1 MIMEKEMNFG
11 DIVLD
16 VIREGK
22 ILLPVFN
29 PIAIKVQQ
37 LIERKPDLGEIIDT
51 VSVDSK
57 LSAAVLQAVNS
68 PFYGLGVKK
77 KTVSDAIFYLGLEE
91 SGNVVVSAALSGNFA
106 SKDEQIQPY
115 MAKLWKHNL
124 SCAIGCQWL
133 SNSLEKELNS
143 TAFLA
148 GMLHDFGKLT
158 LLSAI
163 EKTKRDKRLALIPIT
178 DRLICETL
186 SRLHTEQGFTTLT
199 TMHLPEEYCVVARDH
214 HLPQENLDK
223 EDRLLFFVRAAD
235 MVCNEVGLGVS
246 DDVANMEWRE
256 TRGRT
261 FSGLEKEI
269 LDECKAYIKEKMRI
283 T

>member
-1 MIMEKEMNFG
+1 MDFG
-11 DIVLD
+11 DIVLNIIHD
-16 VIREGK
+16 GK
-22 ILLPVFN
+22 IPLPVFN

-37 LIERKPDLGEIIDT
+37 LIERKPDLSEIIDA

-106 SKDEQIQPY
+106 SKDQQIQPY

-124 SCAIGCQWL
+124 GCAIGCQWL
-133 SNSLEKELNS
+133 SNRLGKELNS
-143 TAFLA
+143 TSFLA
-148 GMLHDFGKLT
+148 GMLHDFGKLS

-163 EKTKRDKRLALIPIT
+163 EKSKRDKRLALIPIT

-199 TMHLPEEYCVVARDH
+199 KMNLPEEYCVVARDH
-214 HLPQENLDK
+214 HLPQENLAK
-223 EDRLLFFVRAAD
+223 EDRLLVFVRAAD
-235 MVCNEVGLGVS
+235 TICNEVGLGVT
-246 DDVANMEWRE
+246 DDAANMEAQ
-256 TRGRT
+256 T

-269 LDECKAYIKEKMRI
+269 LEECKAYIKNKMRI

>member
-1 MIMEKEMNFG
+1 MEHDINFG

-16 VIREGK
+16 VIHEGK
-22 ILLPVFN
+22 TPLPVFN
-29 PIAIKVQQ
+29 PIAIKVQR
-37 LIERKPDLGEIIDT
+37 LIERKPDLSEIIDT

-91 SGNVVVSAALSGNFA
+91 SGSVVVAAALSGNFA

-124 SCAIGCQWL
+124 GCAIGCQWL
-133 SNSLEKELNS
+133 SNRLEKGLNS

-163 EKTKRDKRLALIPIT
+163 EKAKRDKRLALVPIT

-199 TMHLPEEYCVVARDH
+199 KMNLPEEYCVVARDH
-214 HLPQENLDK
+214 HLPEDNLDPK
-223 EDRLLFFVRAAD
+223 ERLLVFVRTAD
-235 MVCNEVGLGVS
+235 MICNEVGLGVF
-246 DDVANMEWRE
+246 DHVANQAPSEM
-256 TRGRT
+256 GSP
-261 FSGLEKEI
+261 FLGLEKEI
-269 LDECKAYIKEKMRI
+269 LAGCKAYIKEKMRVS
-283 T
+283 

>member
-1 MIMEKEMNFG
+1 MEKEMDFG

-16 VIREGK
+16 VIHEGK
-22 ILLPVFN
+22 TPLPVFN

-37 LIERKPDLGEIIDT
+37 LVERKPDLSEIIDT

-77 KTVSDAIFYLGLEE
+77 KTVSDAIYYLGLEE
-91 SGNVVVSAALSGNFA
+91 SGNVVVSAALSGNFS
-106 SKDEQIQPY
+106 SKDKQMQPY

-124 SCAIGCQWL
+124 GCAIGCQWL
-133 SNSLEKELNS
+133 SNSLEKEMNS

-163 EKTKRDKRLALIPIT
+163 EKVKRDKRLSLIPIT

-186 SRLHTEQGFTTLT
+186 SKLHTEQGFRTLT
-199 TMHLPEEYCVVARDH
+199 KMNLPEEYCVVARDH
-214 HLPQENLDK
+214 HLPQEHLEK
-223 EDRLLFFVRAAD
+223 EDRLLVFVRTAD
-235 MVCNEVGLGVS
+235 MICNEVGLGVS
-246 DDVANMEWRE
+246 EDVENMEWRE
-256 TRGRT
+256 VEGQA
-261 FSGLEKEI
+261 FLGLEQEI
-269 LDECKAYIKEKMRI
+269 IEECKAYTKEKMRI
-283 T
+283 S